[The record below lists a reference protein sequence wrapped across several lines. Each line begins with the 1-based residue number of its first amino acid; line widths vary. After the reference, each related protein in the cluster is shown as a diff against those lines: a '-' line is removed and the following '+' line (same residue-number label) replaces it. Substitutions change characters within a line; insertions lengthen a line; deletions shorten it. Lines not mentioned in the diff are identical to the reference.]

1 MNKLCPFGKVSRK
14 CDYEPPTGDDQ
25 LFAKLIFEV
34 LGASLPEYF
43 SKELNASWYRR
54 NNNDHNSRANHVFE
68 TDDGS
73 SRDVSIGWNLTPVV
87 RGVASRPR
95 CWGGVGWRL
104 VMAVIVYARRVS

>member
-43 SKELNASWYRR
+43 SKELNASWYAGNTMIIIPALIMSLKRTT
-54 NNNDHNSRANHVFE
+54 A
-68 TDDGS
+68 
-73 SRDVSIGWNLTPVV
+73 
-87 RGVASRPR
+87 
-95 CWGGVGWRL
+95 RL
-104 VMAVIVYARRVS
+104 VMCPLDET